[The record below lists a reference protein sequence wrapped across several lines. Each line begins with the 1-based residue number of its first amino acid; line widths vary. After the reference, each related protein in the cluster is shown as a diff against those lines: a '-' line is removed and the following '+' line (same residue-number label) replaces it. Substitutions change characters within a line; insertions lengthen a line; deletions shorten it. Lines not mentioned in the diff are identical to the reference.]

1 MMPSKTP
8 RIIIILEWALISFVV
23 ISQLLMINRL
33 KESIGLIFIGL
44 AIFSGLGM
52 WRSPKKLPKKMP
64 KKIFNYV
71 NTIIQCFIITALTIL
86 GKIYSYQLLF
96 LVVVIRSCLILRGF
110 EQFVVS
116 GCVFVS
122 ACAIHSY
129 RLANQQLPLQLA
141 DNQPEFIWLNLN
153 LLFGLLIFSFQLLV
167 DKILVEEQNK
177 LELATINQ
185 KLRSYALRIEDLA
198 TIKERNR
205 IAREIHDSL
214 GHSLTIFNLY
224 LEAALRLMPTDQQE
238 AECLIREAKQVG
250 ITVLS
255 EVRQSVASLRSDP
268 LDEISL
274 TEAIHN
280 LTNDFHRSTG
290 ISPKTQ
296 IVLDKPPPK
305 MLANTIFRIIQESL
319 TNICKHADANL
330 VSVNLI
336 QSENVIDLVITDNG
350 KGFDLSKNTTGF
362 GLQGMKERAI
372 AISGEIEIV
381 TAPQMGCKLQ
391 ARIPIQEI

>member
-52 WRSPKKLPKKMP
+52 WRSPKKLPKK
-64 KKIFNYV
+64 IFNYV
-71 NTIIQCFIITALTIL
+71 NTIVQCFIITALTIWV
-86 GKIYSYQLLF
+86 KIYSYQLLF

-116 GCVFVS
+116 GCVFVG

-129 RLANQQLPLQLA
+129 RLAHQQLPLQLA

-153 LLFGLLIFSFQLLV
+153 LLFGLLIFSLQLLV

-177 LELATINQ
+177 LELAIINQ
-185 KLRSYALRIEDLA
+185 KLRNYALRIEDLA

-214 GHSLTIFNLY
+214 GHSLTVFNLY

-268 LDEISL
+268 
-274 TEAIHN
+274 
-280 LTNDFHRSTG
+280 
-290 ISPKTQ
+290 
-296 IVLDKPPPK
+296 
-305 MLANTIFRIIQESL
+305 
-319 TNICKHADANL
+319 
-330 VSVNLI
+330 
-336 QSENVIDLVITDNG
+336 
-350 KGFDLSKNTTGF
+350 
-362 GLQGMKERAI
+362 
-372 AISGEIEIV
+372 
-381 TAPQMGCKLQ
+381 
-391 ARIPIQEI
+391 